1 MNSIF
6 ARPVDRLKL
15 VSARGKL
22 ARGGG
27 RPEPGAAQLWAA
39 LCATSAPILIVDE
52 SDRVQLASAG
62 AEQLFGEPSVDL
74 GCGSL
79 WDHVRSADSAP
90 TDGLLVAVQAG
101 LRQIGLTLFD
111 GSSHRAH
118 LAMLTDARGVATHV
132 RVEITEQRPGAPV
145 SRTLDAVGR
154 MAGVLAHDVNNQ
166 LSAALNCVY
175 LIRRRMPK
183 DDTIAVHLHELQS
196 ALWRAATLVG
206 GAKRLPHAPSP
217 EPGSTSLNDTVNG
230 LVPLL
235 RHLAQS
241 IEIETRLDS
250 ELPGLQAPIAELE
263 QVILATVLFS
273 IRRAA
278 GRSTRLRIESSA
290 VVSTR
295 DTTGK
300 PSVRLLCTLCSEDD
314 ALTTRPSPIPPH
326 VDGGLRRALKR
337 CGAHSGHDDLSVWID
352 FAIRLPQ

>member
-1 MNSIF
+1 
-6 ARPVDRLKL
+6 LKL
-15 VSARGKL
+15 VSARGET

-27 RPEPGAAQLWAA
+27 QQQPGAAQLWAA
-39 LCATSAPILIVDE
+39 LCATSAPMLIVDG
-52 SDRVQLASAG
+52 SDCVQLASSG
-62 AEQLFGEPSVDL
+62 AELLFGELSVDL
-74 GCGSL
+74 RCGSL
-79 WDHVRSADSAP
+79 WDHLSALDRAP
-90 TDGLLVAVQAG
+90 TGSLLVAVQAG
-101 LRQIGLTLFD
+101 LRQIDLTLFD
-111 GSSHRAH
+111 GKTHRASLTT
-118 LAMLTDARGVATHV
+118 LADARGVATHV
-132 RVEITEQRPGAPV
+132 RVEMTEPGRGAPLG
-145 SRTLDAVGR
+145 RTLDAVGR

-183 DDTIAVHLHELQS
+183 DDTIAAHLHELQS

-206 GAKRLPHAPSP
+206 GAKRLPHAQSP

-241 IEIETRLDS
+241 IDIETRLDS

-278 GRSTRLRIESSA
+278 GRSTRIRIESS
-290 VVSTR
+290 VVVGTHG
-295 DTTGK
+295 TTAK
-300 PSVRLLCTLCSEDD
+300 PAARLLCTLCPDDD
-314 ALTTRPSPIPPH
+314 ALTTRPSPIPAH

-337 CGAHSGHDDLSVWID
+337 CGAHSGHDDLRVWID
-352 FAIRLPQ
+352 FAIR